1 MLYKVVLSF
10 ESMDEILKWDHSHQT
25 YCVERPCHG
34 YRTVHMNVHTVEPRK
49 IELLQFP
56 FSSNFSKFTPST
68 QASFCFLWDFEL
80 VSVDKN
86 KRL

>member
-34 YRTVHMNVHTVEPRK
+34 YRTVHMNVYTVEPGK
-49 IELLQFP
+49 IEL
-56 FSSNFSKFTPST
+56 FTTS
-68 QASFCFLWDFEL
+68 L
-80 VSVDKN
+80 
-86 KRL
+86 